1 VATCCALLAGCV
13 FQNARNATDLGVAAT
28 TTQIPCAIVTGVQ
41 TGDELGMTLTIILFI
56 TATQK
61 TFLFVLS
68 AHLLSHALKIERK
81 FSTLSL
87 EMETQQ

>member
-13 FQNARNATDLGVAAT
+13 FQNARNATDLGVATT
-28 TTQIPCAIVTGVQ
+28 TTQIPCAMVIGVQ
-41 TGDELGMTLTIILFI
+41 TGDQLGMTLRIILFI

-61 TFLFVLS
+61 TSLFVLS

-87 EMETQQ
+87 EIETQQ

>member
-13 FQNARNATDLGVAAT
+13 FQNARNATDLGVAT

-41 TGDELGMTLTIILFI
+41 TGDQLGMTLTIILFI
-56 TATQK
+56 TAAQN

-68 AHLLSHALKIERK
+68 AHLLSLALKIERK

-87 EMETQQ
+87 EIETQQ